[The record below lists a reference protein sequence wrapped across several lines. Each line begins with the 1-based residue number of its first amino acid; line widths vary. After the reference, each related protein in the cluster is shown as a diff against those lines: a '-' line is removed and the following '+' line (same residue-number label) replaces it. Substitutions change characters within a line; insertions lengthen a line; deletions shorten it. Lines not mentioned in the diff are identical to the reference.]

1 MPKYFYIVNQIEHIV
16 METKTTNKPSAALV
30 IVAFAI
36 IYIVWGSTYF
46 FIQMAVHGFPPML
59 LGAFRFL
66 TAGLLLLGW
75 CRLKNDRI
83 WIKKDILSAAV
94 SGLLML
100 FTATGGIIW
109 AEQSLPSAIVA
120 IMVSANPIWFVA
132 LDKGNWKVNLSNK
145 STLAGL
151 IIGFS
156 GVILL
161 FAEAI
166 VKSFAGTFTFT
177 QVIALVLVMLD
188 PIAWSLGALLSKK
201 NTTNTPARVS
211 SAWQMIIAG
220 LAFVIAALVH
230 QEFKQFQ
237 ISSVPASAWMALVY
251 LILFGSIGAFSAYI
265 WLLKVRSAVQVS
277 SHSYV
282 NPVVAVIL
290 GVLFAHENISILQL
304 LGLLVI
310 LCSVL
315 LINAKKYTFKGP
327 KGWLDRL
334 KIRGSVQPGS
344 TQYTNSRALN
354 LVRNESAINHL

>member
-1 MPKYFYIVNQIEHIV
+1 
-16 METKTTNKPSAALV
+16 METRTINKPSITLV
-30 IVAFAI
+30 IAAFAI

-75 CRLKNDRI
+75 CHLKNDRI

-132 LDKGNWKVNLSNK
+132 LDKANWKVNLSNK
-145 STLAGL
+145 STVAGL
-151 IIGFS
+151 VIGFS

-166 VKSFAGTFTFT
+166 VKSCAGTFTLT
-177 QVIALVLVMLD
+177 QVIALALVMVD

-220 LAFVIAALVH
+220 MAFVIAALVH

-237 ISSVPASAWMALVY
+237 ISNVPVSAWIALVY

-290 GVLFAHENISILQL
+290 GVLFADESISVLQFV
-304 LGLLVI
+304 GLLVI
-310 LCSVL
+310 LGSVL
-315 LINAKKYTFKGP
+315 LINAKKYAFKRP
-327 KGWLDRL
+327 KVGLDRL
-334 KIRGSVQPGS
+334 KIRRSVQPGS
-344 TQYTNSRALN
+344 MRHINNRALH
-354 LVRNESAINHL
+354 LVRNESIVNRL

>member
-1 MPKYFYIVNQIEHIV
+1 
-16 METKTTNKPSAALV
+16 MEPTSSNKPSLLLV
-30 IVAFAI
+30 LVAFAT

-66 TAGLLLLGW
+66 IAGLLLLTW
-75 CRLKNDRI
+75 CFIKGDRI
-83 WIKKDILSAAV
+83 WLKKDIRSAAV

-132 LDKGNWKVNLSNK
+132 LDKANWKVNLSNK
-145 STLAGL
+145 STIAGL
-151 IIGFS
+151 IVGFA

-166 VKSFAGTFTFT
+166 VKSFAGTITST
-177 QVIALVLVMLD
+177 QIIALVLVMVD

-201 NTTNTPARVS
+201 SSGNTPARVS

-220 LAFVIAALVH
+220 LAFVLAALFH
-230 QEFKQFQ
+230 NEFSQFH
-237 ISSVPASAWMALVY
+237 ISKVPANAWMALGY
-251 LILFGSIGAFSAYI
+251 LIVFGSIGAFSAYI
-265 WLLKVRSAVQVS
+265 WLLKVRTAVQVS

-290 GVLFAHENISILQL
+290 GVLFAHESISTLQL
-304 LGLLVI
+304 VGLLVI
-310 LCSVL
+310 LFSVL
-315 LINAKKYTFKGP
+315 LINAKKYAFKKP
-327 KGWLDRL
+327 KISLPDPDQKREL
-334 KIRGSVQPGS
+334 KSYKTKTLLHTYELS
-344 TQYTNSRALN
+344 
-354 LVRNESAINHL
+354 INK

>member
-1 MPKYFYIVNQIEHIV
+1 
-16 METKTTNKPSAALV
+16 METKTTNKPSVAL
-30 IVAFAI
+30 IIAAFAI

-66 TAGLLLLGW
+66 TAGLLLLAW

-83 WIKKDILSAAV
+83 WIKKNILSAAV

-132 LDKGNWKVNLSNK
+132 LDKGNWKVNLSSK

-151 IIGFS
+151 IVGFS

-166 VKSFAGTFTFT
+166 VKSLAGTFTLI

-237 ISSVPASAWMALVY
+237 ISNVPASAWMALGY
-251 LILFGSIGAFSAYI
+251 LILFGSIAAFSAYI

-282 NPVVAVIL
+282 NPVVAVML
-290 GVLFAHENISILQL
+290 GALGAHESISVLQL
-304 LGLLVI
+304 FGLLVI
-310 LCSVL
+310 LGSVL
-315 LINAKKYTFKGP
+315 LINAKKYAFKRP
-327 KGWLDRL
+327 KFSVGHL
-334 KIRGSVQPGS
+334 KIRRSNKPKS
-344 TQYTNSRALN
+344 IRHTNNHAFN
-354 LVRNESAINHL
+354 LARRESIINRV

>member
-1 MPKYFYIVNQIEHIV
+1 
-16 METKTTNKPSAALV
+16 METTTTNKPSVALV

-75 CRLKNDRI
+75 CRLKKDLI
-83 WIKKDILSAAV
+83 WNKKDIQSSAV

-100 FTATGGIIW
+100 FTATGGVIW

-132 LDKGNWKVNLSNK
+132 LDKGNWKANLSDR
-145 STLAGL
+145 STLTGL

-166 VKSFAGTFTFT
+166 FKSFAGTFTLT

-188 PIAWSLGALLSKK
+188 PIAWSMGALLSKK

-220 LAFVIAALVH
+220 LAFVVAALVH
-230 QEFKQFQ
+230 QEFNQFQ
-237 ISSVPASAWMALVY
+237 ISRVPASAWMALVY
-251 LILFGSIGAFSAYI
+251 LVLFGSIGAFSAYI
-265 WLLKVRSAVQVS
+265 WLLKVRSAVHVS

-290 GVLFAHENISILQL
+290 GVLFAHESISILQL
-304 LGLLVI
+304 IGLLVI
-310 LCSVL
+310 LGSVL
-315 LINAKKYTFKGP
+315 LINAKKYTFKKPQIKLNG
-327 KGWLDRL
+327 R
-334 KIRGSVQPGS
+334 KIQKDVQPDPCAQAHKS
-344 TQYTNSRALN
+344 SFSLA
-354 LVRNESAINHL
+354 SIIAKS

>member
-1 MPKYFYIVNQIEHIV
+1 
-16 METKTTNKPSAALV
+16 METTTTNKPSAALI
-30 IVAFAI
+30 IVAFAV

-132 LDKGNWKVNLSNK
+132 LDKGNWKVNLSNRL
-145 STLAGL
+145 TLAGL

-156 GVILL
+156 GIILL
-161 FAEAI
+161 FVEAI
-166 VKSFAGTFTFT
+166 IKSLTGAFTLT
-177 QVIALVLVMLD
+177 QVIALVLVMVD

-201 NTTNTPARVS
+201 NTSNTPARVS

-230 QEFKQFQ
+230 REFNHFQ
-237 ISSVPASAWMALVY
+237 ISDAPVSAWMALVY

-277 SHSYV
+277 LHSYV

-290 GVLFAHENISILQL
+290 GVLFAQESISVLQL
-304 LGLLVI
+304 FGLLVI
-310 LCSVL
+310 LGSVL
-315 LINAKKYTFKGP
+315 LINAKKYTVKKP
-327 KGWLDRL
+327 KLSVDYL
-334 KIRGSVQPGS
+334 KIRRSNQPKS
-344 TQYTNSRALN
+344 IQHTNNRIFN
-354 LVRNESAINHL
+354 LIRNESIINRV

>member
-1 MPKYFYIVNQIEHIV
+1 
-16 METKTTNKPSAALV
+16 METKTANKPSVTLV

-75 CRLKNDRI
+75 CRLKNDQI
-83 WIKKDILSAAV
+83 WNKKDIQSSAV

-100 FTATGGIIW
+100 FTATGGVIW

-132 LDKGNWKVNLSNK
+132 LDKGNWKVNLRNR

-156 GVILL
+156 GVVLL
-161 FAEAI
+161 FAQAI
-166 VKSFAGTFTFT
+166 VKSFAGTFTLT
-177 QVIALVLVMLD
+177 QVIALAMVMLD

-201 NTTNTPARVS
+201 NTTSTPARVS

-230 QEFKQFQ
+230 QEFRQFQ

-290 GVLFAHENISILQL
+290 GVLFAHESILVLQL
-304 LGLLVI
+304 FGLLII
-310 LCSVL
+310 LGSVL
-315 LINAKKYTFKGP
+315 LINAKKYTFKRP
-327 KGWLDRL
+327 KVDTDRV
-334 KIRGSVQPGS
+334 KARKNVQPKS
-344 TQYTNSRALN
+344 IRHINSRAFN
-354 LVRNESAINHL
+354 LVRNESIINHA

>member
-1 MPKYFYIVNQIEHIV
+1 
-16 METKTTNKPSAALV
+16 METKIINKPSVALV

-66 TAGLLLLGW
+66 TAGLLLLAW

-83 WIKKDILSAAV
+83 WNKKDIISSAV

-132 LDKGNWKVNLSNK
+132 LDKGNWKVNLSNR

-156 GVILL
+156 GVVLL

-166 VKSFAGTFTFT
+166 VKSFAGTFTLT
-177 QVIALVLVMLD
+177 QVIALAMVMLD

-201 NTTNTPARVS
+201 NTANTPARVS

-220 LAFVIAALVH
+220 LAFAIAAQVH
-230 QEFKQFQ
+230 GELIHFQ
-237 ISSVPASAWMALVY
+237 ISSVPGSAWMALVY

-290 GVLFAHENISILQL
+290 GVLFANESISILQL
-304 LGLLVI
+304 IGLLII

-315 LINAKKYTFKGP
+315 LINARKYTFKRP
-327 KGWLDRL
+327 KVGFDRL
-334 KIRGSVQPGS
+334 KIRKSVQPKS
-344 TQYTNSRALN
+344 TQFINNQAFN
-354 LVRNESAINHL
+354 LVKNESIINRL

>member
-1 MPKYFYIVNQIEHIV
+1 
-16 METKTTNKPSAALV
+16 METKTTNKPSVALV

-46 FIQMAVHGFPPML
+46 FFQMAVHGFPPML

-66 TAGLLLLGW
+66 IAGLLLLGW

-83 WIKKDILSAAV
+83 WNKKHIRSSAV

-100 FTATGGIIW
+100 FTATGGVIW

-132 LDKGNWKVNLSNK
+132 LDRSNWKINLSNK

-166 VKSFAGTFTFT
+166 VKSFAGTFTLT
-177 QVIALVLVMLD
+177 QVIALVMVMLD

-201 NTTNTPARVS
+201 NTTDTPARVS

-230 QEFKQFQ
+230 QEFRQFQ
-237 ISSVPASAWMALVY
+237 IGSVPASAWAALVY

-290 GVLFAHENISILQL
+290 GVLFAHESISVLQL

-310 LCSVL
+310 LGSVL
-315 LINAKKYTFKGP
+315 LVNAKKYTLRRP
-327 KGWLDRL
+327 KVNLDRL
-334 KIRGSVQPGS
+334 KIRKSAQPRS
-344 TQYTNSRALN
+344 MQYLN
-354 LVRNESAINHL
+354 NQTFDLVRNESIINRL

>member
-1 MPKYFYIVNQIEHIV
+1 
-16 METKTTNKPSAALV
+16 METTKTKKPSVALV

-46 FIQMAVHGFPPML
+46 FIQVAVHGFPPML

-75 CRLKNDRI
+75 CRFKNDPI
-83 WIKKDILSAAV
+83 WIKKDILSSTV

-132 LDKGNWKVNLSNK
+132 LDKGNWKVNFGNR

-151 IIGFS
+151 VIGFS

-166 VKSFAGTFTFT
+166 IKSLTGTFTLT
-177 QVIALVLVMLD
+177 QVIALVLVMVD

-201 NTTNTPARVS
+201 NTGNTPARVS

-220 LAFVIAALVH
+220 LAFVIAALIH

-237 ISSVPASAWMALVY
+237 ISNVPASAWMALVY

-290 GVLFAHENISILQL
+290 GVLFAHESISVLQL
-304 LGLLVI
+304 FGLLVI
-310 LCSVL
+310 LGSVL
-315 LINAKKYTFKGP
+315 LINSTKYTF
-327 KGWLDRL
+327 R
-334 KIRGSVQPGS
+334 RPGS
-344 TQYTNSRALN
+344 KVNKRKILEKYLIQ
-354 LVRNESAINHL
+354 AIVEPF

>member
-1 MPKYFYIVNQIEHIV
+1 
-16 METKTTNKPSAALV
+16 METKTTNKPSVALV

-83 WIKKDILSAAV
+83 WIKKDIKSSAV

-151 IIGFS
+151 VIGFS

-166 VKSFAGTFTFT
+166 VKSFAGTFTLT
-177 QVIALVLVMLD
+177 QVIALVMVMLD

-201 NTTNTPARVS
+201 NTTDTPARVS

-230 QEFKQFQ
+230 QEFGRFQ

-290 GVLFAHENISILQL
+290 GVLFAHESISVLQL
-304 LGLLVI
+304 FGLLVI
-310 LCSVL
+310 LSSVL
-315 LINAKKYTFKGP
+315 LINAKKYTFKKP
-327 KGWLDRL
+327 EVSLDPL
-334 KIRGSVQPGS
+334 KIRKNVQPKS
-344 TQYTNSRALN
+344 MRYINDSAFN
-354 LVRNESAINHL
+354 LVRSESIINRL